1 MQEKY
6 NISWESYSD
15 HLPKMLREMMA
26 TEAFTDV
33 TLICDDKK
41 RIKAHRNI
49 LAACSPV
56 FKTIFESSETSHPVV
71 FLKGIKHLEMNS
83 ILNFLYLGE
92 TNYYRDNLTNFIN
105 ASRSLEIPEF
115 GNTPED
121 DPDINLHHE
130 PETILTQDDQKQDD
144 TGEEAKVHVQQHN
157 DTEEVAIEYDDP
169 LCASNFEDSKQGL
182 KENPI
187 PVTNFKHIK
196 QGPRFQCNDCGRGYT
211 NRSHL
216 KRHTQAV
223 HEGIKYRCQTC
234 GAEFNQFNNLTR
246 HLSKGRC
253 VKSE

>member
-6 NISWESYSD
+6 NISWKSYSD
-15 HLPKMLREMMA
+15 HLPKMLREMMT
-26 TEAFTDV
+26 TEALTDV

-41 RIKAHRNI
+41 KIKAHRNI

-56 FKTIFESSETSHPVV
+56 FKTIFESSEASHPIV
-71 FLKGIKHLEMNS
+71 FLKGIKHSEMNS

-92 TNYYRDNLTNFIN
+92 TNYHRDSLTDFIN

-121 DPDINLHHE
+121 DPDINLHYE
-130 PETILTQDDQKQDD
+130 PETILTQDD
-144 TGEEAKVHVQQHN
+144 TEEVGSEQVQQHD
-157 DTEEVAIEYDDP
+157 DTEEVSIEYDDP
-169 LCASNFEDSKQGL
+169 LCASNFEDSKQGP
-182 KENPI
+182 KENP
-187 PVTNFKHIK
+187 VRGTNFKDIK
-196 QGPRFQCNDCGRGYT
+196 RDPRFQCNDCGRGYT
-211 NRSHL
+211 NKSHL